1 MADKN
6 KTVLINIE
14 LDYKRAFQGVVDVE
28 KELMKLKQAQADL
41 NQAYKSGKITQDE
54 YVKAVENVKLNIKN
68 LNDVKKGYTYE
79 IAQSI
84 KREQEEIGSLKGL
97 RAELK
102 ILQQT
107 YDGLSKVDREG
118 AIGADI
124 LQNIQRLTKELN
136 EAEQASGRFGRN
148 VGNYTKSIEEALAG
162 TKPMKSAVK
171 EIREELTKLNLQFDA
186 MPDRIAE
193 ATAKM
198 NSFSVGTAEY
208 NNAEKEV
215 ENLKQTYKELGDQI
229 QTVQT
234 QSEALL
240 DAIDKTANQTRIL
253 ADGEKDLRAVQQ
265 SGQLLLDGYTAL
277 QAGMVA
283 LGIESENLMNIFAKL
298 QILQQGLNSV
308 MAISNA
314 LQDDAEIRVVLS
326 NKLSKARNTYQE
338 IYNGLLAKNTIIT
351 KTNNKALQVASLT
364 ATKLTAGIKT
374 VGVAIKSIPVVGWIL
389 GAVAALGSLTAL
401 IAKHNREE
409 KQINAAMRERNRLT
423 TDINSL
429 RKEEAESVHNQL
441 ASMDLLLNKLKNV
454 EKGSETYNTTIDE
467 IAEGLG
473 VHNEWLTKNI
483 DKVDELAE
491 AWRNVQITQAI
502 SESIAKEYAEL
513 MTQLKMLPE
522 TVADIYQEV
531 GGKKGDFAKRLSE
544 EFLID
549 KSEAKRIFEYADDY
563 FGAAE
568 NVPTGDL
575 RRLFENSL
583 LGVEETI
590 KSRLERIKTLYVDAS
605 EDMSAAM
612 AGFDS
617 FGATPADKG
626 GSESGFVFENELN
639 ALTNYGKT
647 LKQEIA
653 EVEKT
658 FSDYVKKMDDY
669 RKKDLL
675 SQENYDKLYAAALA
689 NKNSEIEKLQND
701 AFGDLAD
708 GVQAVRVRFEYETN
722 EEEIVD
728 NYTKQILEKKNDYIK
743 FLQETQAEIEAQKR
757 ILETNAENLTDEQ
770 RTAIELTILDLEGRL
785 AAELKN
791 MFIYD
796 GSVDQKVREFATK
809 VQEGLMKEFSKDNP
823 FQTESLKAVR
833 WEMENVQNQ
842 IENLTRIKEEGSEI
856 ERRIAKLRDED
867 AIGNIDT
874 INQLQQELVK
884 MGYTSEE
891 ALDEQIDNLK
901 VKLDKLIDDER
912 KAFLTVVSDVLNATN
927 TAIGGILGMLE
938 TIGEGNSKMAKFT
951 AALAYTQIGVN
962 LAAGLAEAVKSG
974 AGAPFPANLAA
985 IATGIAAVTAAI
997 SAAFS
1002 TYEKYNKEV
1011 SAPQFA
1017 DGGLI
1022 GGRTVVGRKGRADDV
1037 QIWASNG
1044 EFIVN
1049 AESTRKYLRELIL
1062 INNGIYRNNSNRFS
1076 DGGYI
1081 SSKTLNK
1088 VRSDEYNM
1096 KETEQMFERVISKVQ
1111 PVVSVQ
1117 EITKK
1122 QSRVKVKE
1130 RISKQ

>member
-148 VGNYTKSIEEALAG
+148 VGNYTRSIEEALAG

-198 NSFSVGTAEY
+198 NSFSVGSAEY
-208 NNAEKEV
+208 KDAEKEV
-215 ENLKQTYKELGDQI
+215 ENLKQTYKELGEQI
-229 QTVQT
+229 QTVQS
-234 QSEALL
+234 QSESLL

-265 SGQLLLDGYTAL
+265 SGQLLLDSYTAL

-283 LGIESENLMNIFAKL
+283 LGVESENLMNIFAKL

-314 LQDDAEIRVVLS
+314 LQDDAEIRVVLN
-326 NKLSKARNTYQE
+326 NKLSKVRNTYQE

-364 ATKLTAGIKT
+364 TMKLTAAIKT
-374 VGVAIKSIPVVGWIL
+374 VGVAIKSIPVIGWIL

-401 IAKHNREE
+401 IVKHNREE
-409 KQINAAMRERNRLT
+409 KQINATMRERNRLT
-423 TDINSL
+423 TNLNSL
-429 RKEEAESVHNQL
+429 RKEEAEGVHKQL
-441 ASMDLLLNKLKNV
+441 ASMDLLLNKLKSV
-454 EKGSETYNTTIDE
+454 EKGSEAYNTTIDE

-483 DKVDELAE
+483 DKVEELAE

-502 SESIAKEYAEL
+502 SESISKQYAEL
-513 MTQLKMLPE
+513 NTQLKMLPE
-522 TVADIYQEV
+522 TIADIYREV
-531 GGKKGDFAKRLSE
+531 GGKKNDFAKRLSE
-544 EFLID
+544 EFLIS
-549 KSEAKRIFEYADDY
+549 KSEAKSIFEYADDY

-568 NVPTGDL
+568 NIPTGDL
-575 RRLFENSL
+575 QRLFENSL
-583 LGVEETI
+583 MSIEETL
-590 KSRLERIKTLYVDAS
+590 KSRLERIKTLYVEAS
-605 EDMSAAM
+605 EDVSEAM
-612 AGFDS
+612 AGFNS

-626 GSESGFVFENELN
+626 GSDSGFSFENELN
-639 ALTNYGKT
+639 SLTSYGKT
-647 LKQEIA
+647 LKQEI
-653 EVEKT
+653 EDVEKS
-658 FSDYVKKMDDY
+658 FSDYVQKMDDW

-675 SQENYDKLYAAALA
+675 SQENYNKLYAAALE
-689 NKNSEIEKLQND
+689 NKKTEIEKLQND
-701 AFGDLAD
+701 AFTDLAD

-722 EEEIVD
+722 EEDIVD
-728 NYTKQILEKKNDYIK
+728 NYTKKILEKKNAYIK

-757 ILETNAENLTDEQ
+757 ILETNAESLTEKQ
-770 RTAIELTILDLEGRL
+770 RAAIQLTILDLEGRL
-785 AAELKN
+785 ANELKN

-796 GSVDQKVREFATK
+796 GEVDKNVKEFAAK
-809 VQEGLMKEFSKDNP
+809 VQEGFMEPFSKENP
-823 FQTESLKAVR
+823 YENELLKAAR
-833 WEMENVQNQ
+833 WEIENVQKQ
-842 IENLTRIKEEGSEI
+842 IETLNKIKEEGAEI
-856 ERRIAKLRDED
+856 ERRIAQLRDED

-874 INQLQQELVK
+874 INQLQQELVEL
-884 MGYTSEE
+884 GYTGEDV
-891 ALDEQIDNLK
+891 LGEQIDNLNN
-901 VKLDKLIDDER
+901 KLKKLIVNEEV
-912 KAFLTVVSDVLNATN
+912 AFKTMVSDVLNATN
-927 TAIGGILGMLE
+927 TAIGGILNMLE

-974 AGAPFPANLAA
+974 AGVPFPANLAA

-1022 GGRTVVGRKGRADDV
+1022 GKRTVVGREGRLDNV
-1037 QIWASNG
+1037 PIWASNG

-1049 AESTRKYLRELIL
+1049 AESTRKYLRELIM
-1062 INNGIYRNNSNRFS
+1062 INNGNYRNTSGRFS

-1081 SSKTLNK
+1081 SSKTLNR

-1096 KETEQMFERVISKVQ
+1096 KETEQMFERVISKVR
-1111 PVVSVQ
+1111 PEVSVV

-1122 QSRVKVKE
+1122 QNRVKVKE